1 MIKMKQAISEFET
14 YLSIQ
19 KGYSPLTVAAYKHD
33 LLRFHG
39 FMQSKQLGD
48 VVDSVTPQH
57 IYDYLSY
64 LAHPSDNKRPNSAV
78 TRARKLASVRS
89 FFNFLHRYQKI
100 DTNPSSMIE
109 VPSVPLKEPEY
120 LTQKEY
126 LQFLNTIKEKATPFY
141 RERDIAI
148 ALLFLGTG
156 IRVSELVGLELKNV
170 DLDSA
175 TIKVKR
181 KGNKEQTIPLS
192 SSVLSS
198 LAEYIRVRPA
208 CNYNQVFISRK
219 LSPLRT
225 NSVYYLVKKY
235 LNLAGIKKNKQ
246 GPHVLRHTC
255 FTSLLSKNVNP
266 VIIQQLAGHNS
277 FDTTRRYLHLNNKQ
291 VREAVNQICLEKGT
305 E

>member
-1 MIKMKQAISEFET
+1 MNQAISEFEI

-33 LLRFHG
+33 LQRFYR
-39 FMQSKQLGD
+39 FMQSQQITD
-48 VVDSVTPQH
+48 VVQSVTSQH
-57 IYDYLSY
+57 IYNYLAY

-100 DTNPSSMIE
+100 DSNPSAMIE

-126 LQFLNTIKEKATPFY
+126 LQFLTTIKEKATPFY

-156 IRVSELVGLELKNV
+156 IRVSELVGLELSN
-170 DLDSA
+170 LDFDTA
-175 TIKVKR
+175 TIKVRR

-192 SSVLSS
+192 SAVLTA
-198 LAEYIRVRPA
+198 LANYVRVRPA
-208 CNYNQVFISRK
+208 CKYGQVFISRK

-225 NSVYYLVKKY
+225 NSIYYLVKKY
-235 LNLAGIKKNKQ
+235 LKLAGIKKNKQ